1 MRFCPP
7 SADARLQAWR
17 WAIWVTF
24 AAIYF
29 WSYFHR
35 IAPAVVAADLMAAF
49 GTTGAELGTLS
60 AVYPYVFAAMAFPA
74 GALADTLGPRRTVTL
89 GAGTLGVGAVVFALA
104 PRFAVALGGR
114 LLMGLGASVIL
125 IAFLRL
131 CTEWFRPDEF
141 STLAG
146 LTQTIGNL
154 GALVAAAPLALAVE
168 RLGWRASFAAIGL
181 ATVGLAGVW
190 WAVVRDRPEERGLP
204 PIGGGR
210 AATPPGWTVLGG
222 IGRVLATPRSWPPV
236 LATAGIYG
244 TLLAFLGLWGVPY
257 LMQVYQR
264 SRVEAT
270 TYTSAVAVGVILG
283 SPLAGWISDRWLAR
297 RRLPFAGFALVYAA
311 CWAALA
317 LPAPGRLPL
326 ATLLPLC
333 FLLGFSASGLVLVFA
348 CVREVND
355 PANTGAALALP
366 NAVAFLGIG
375 LLQWG
380 LGRLLDAR
388 WAGAMVGGARVYGG
402 EAYREAFVAC
412 FVIAALAFV
421 ATCCIAETRCMV
433 RRDASSARRTE
444 R

>member
-1 MRFCPP
+1 VSPP
-7 SADARLQAWR
+7 SVAARLHAWR
-17 WAIWVTF
+17 WAIWLTF
-24 AAIYF
+24 ATIYF

-74 GALADTLGPRRTVTL
+74 GALADTLGPRRTVALGAATL
-89 GAGTLGVGAVVFALA
+89 GAGAVVFALA

-131 CTEWFRPDEF
+131 CTEWFRPEEF

-154 GALVAAAPLALAVE
+154 GALTAAAPLALAVE
-168 RLGWRASFAAIGL
+168 RLGWRASFGVIGL
-181 ATVGLAGVW
+181 GTVGLAAVW
-190 WAVVRDRPEERGLP
+190 WVVVRDRPEDRGLP
-204 PIGGGR
+204 PVAGGR
-210 AATPPGWTVLGG
+210 TAAPAGWTVLGG
-222 IGRVLATPRSWPPV
+222 IRRVLTTPRSWPPV

-257 LMQVYQR
+257 LVQVYQR

-270 TYTSAVAVGVILG
+270 TYTSAVAVGVIFG
-283 SPLAGWISDRWLAR
+283 SPLAGWVSDRWLAR

-317 LPAPGRLPL
+317 LPPPGRLPL
-326 ATLLPLC
+326 GALLSLC
-333 FLLGFSASGLVLVFA
+333 FLLGLSASGLVLVFA
-348 CVREVND
+348 CVREVNE
-355 PANTGAALALP
+355 PADTGAALAFP
-366 NAVAFLGIG
+366 NAVSFLGVG

-388 WAGAMVGGARVYGG
+388 WSGAMVGGVRVYDG
-402 EAYREAFVAC
+402 EAYRAAFLAC
-412 FVIAALAFV
+412 FAIAALAF
-421 ATCCIAETRCMV
+421 AASCCITETRGVV
-433 RRDASSARRTE
+433 RPDASSARRTE